1 MVKAAMNNVLRVAI
15 VDPNDASRETLK
27 YMLLG
32 MDMIWLEAECS
43 KYEFFSDVVGQ
54 TQPDIGVVVLDDNSE
69 KALDMVATL
78 VRRIPKCSVLVISN
92 SNDGDL
98 ILRSMRA
105 GAVEFL
111 TQPVE
116 IDDIV
121 HALGR
126 ISDQKYGQDEA
137 SSRGCSTIAVAG
149 ATGGVGCTSIAVNLG
164 CTLASDPNH
173 SVVLLDMDLSLGD
186 ADVLLDTIPEYTLVD
201 VAENISRLDFALLKK
216 SLTKHSTGLY
226 LLPRPVKLQDN
237 DLVNADAMHRVI
249 GLLKATF
256 THVIFDISK
265 SYTQIDMEALR
276 AANQVL
282 LVTQLDLPCLR
293 NVVRLLMSFSEMEA
307 LQEKVHIV
315 VNRAGLGN
323 QITLK
328 KAQETIDR
336 KIYWQLP
343 NDPRVMVEVRNNGI
357 PLVEQAPKAAI
368 TQSYRM
374 LAENLSGRGKN
385 PDDHSLAS
393 KNKWFGFLAKK

>member
-1 MVKAAMNNVLRVAI
+1 
-15 VDPNDASRETLK
+15 
-27 YMLLG
+27 
-32 MDMIWLEAECS
+32 
-43 KYEFFSDVVGQ
+43 VVGQ